1 MMGARAYLRRF
12 LFDDKRINE
21 RVDLLSGGEKARLML
36 AKVLKNGGNLL
47 VLDEPT
53 NDLDL
58 PSLRM
63 LEEAIV
69 DFDGAVLVVSHD
81 RYFLDRICDQIVA
94 FEDGGVVVQ
103 PGNFSYYLEK
113 RKAREQRE
121 KMQAQ
126 SLARDLSKIK
136 QPDQSKKPR
145 KRTLAETK
153 EWEGMEERI
162 MQAEEKVQALE
173 QLLNDPEFH
182 STRFHET
189 PAVMEQL
196 ENAKADCASLYS
208 RWEALDKIAE

>member
-1 MMGARAYLRRF
+1 
-12 LFDDKRINE
+12 
-21 RVDLLSGGEKARLML
+21 
-36 AKVLKNGGNLL
+36 
-47 VLDEPT
+47 
-53 NDLDL
+53 
-58 PSLRM
+58 M